1 MRKKKK
7 SCGCNTQNN
16 SCNTKNMN
24 YCTKKEDVYQDKCS
38 CVKPSDK
45 CGCTKPMDKY
55 KYNYTKPT
63 DKCSCTKPVTEY
75 NPKSCIPNTN
85 INSIDS
91 CKPTKCKPK
100 IKEYTCPCEDC
111 EITCEDKCTD
121 LAQRA
126 EELFNKAMKY
136 EEKAKCAL
144 KEAKELEQNAKC
156 LSQKSCNLMQN
167 AKEADKG
174 SKNATCSAQELMNKA
189 EELCCKAKCLYK
201 EAKELEQE
209 AAENCQNAKCAYE
222 KAENYNAQA
231 KYLYNQTLKYEQKTL
246 ECYKDAEE
254 KIKEMGS
261 KSKKC
266 EDLINK
272 CNSKLNNCMTSCVQ
286 PEQTKKSCGCNI
298 YDKKQVNN
306 CGCSSKAETYGCQS
320 CEEEIIQVAPEQQ
333 QNTIQ
338 SNNCGC
344 MCETE
349 YEYSYVNPMYDM
361 TPMQYM
367 GNMSNQYM
375 TMETPYIMP
384 FDDGD
389 SMNDMWNN
397 YYMYIQKM
405 IQSMND

>member
-1 MRKKKK
+1 M
-7 SCGCNTQNN
+7 T
-16 SCNTKNMN
+16 
-24 YCTKKEDVYQDKCS
+24 
-38 CVKPSDK
+38 
-45 CGCTKPMDKY
+45 
-55 KYNYTKPT
+55 
-63 DKCSCTKPVTEY
+63 
-75 NPKSCIPNTN
+75 
-85 INSIDS
+85 
-91 CKPTKCKPK
+91 
-100 IKEYTCPCEDC
+100 
-111 EITCEDKCTD
+111 
-121 LAQRA
+121 
-126 EELFNKAMKY
+126 
-136 EEKAKCAL
+136 
-144 KEAKELEQNAKC
+144 
-156 LSQKSCNLMQN
+156 
-167 AKEADKG
+167 
-174 SKNATCSAQELMNKA
+174 
-189 EELCCKAKCLYK
+189 
-201 EAKELEQE
+201 
-209 AAENCQNAKCAYE
+209 AA
-222 KAENYNAQA
+222 
-231 KYLYNQTLKYEQKTL
+231 
-246 ECYKDAEE
+246 E

-298 YDKKQVNN
+298 YDKKPVNN
-306 CGCSSKAETYGCQS
+306 CGCTSKAETYGCQS

-333 QNTIQ
+333 QNTTQ

>member
-1 MRKKKK
+1 MKRIIILFFLCCTIPLIAQHTDPIQEIHRFQKEADTPIQEAMANYDYETALSLIAQKKTTPPLLLQKGK
-7 SCGCNTQNN
+7 ALRGLGLTTEALATYQEIICNDTT
-16 SCNTKNMN
+16 NTRAFIEAAE
-24 YCTKKEDVYQDKCS
+24 CCRALA
-38 CVKPSDK
+38 
-45 CGCTKPMDKY
+45 
-55 KYNYTKPT
+55 KYNQALKYDEKALECYKTAG
-63 DKCSCTKPVTEY
+63 D
-75 NPKSCIPNTN
+75 
-85 INSIDS
+85 
-91 CKPTKCKPK
+91 K
-100 IKEYTCPCEDC
+100 IKEY
-111 EITCEDKCTD
+111 
-121 LAQRA
+121 
-126 EELFNKAMKY
+126 
-136 EEKAKCAL
+136 
-144 KEAKELEQNAKC
+144 
-156 LSQKSCNLMQN
+156 
-167 AKEADKG
+167 
-174 SKNATCSAQELMNKA
+174 
-189 EELCCKAKCLYK
+189 
-201 EAKELEQE
+201 
-209 AAENCQNAKCAYE
+209 EN
-222 KAENYNAQA
+222 
-231 KYLYNQTLKYEQKTL
+231 
-246 ECYKDAEE
+246 
-254 KIKEMGS
+254 

-306 CGCSSKAETYGCQS
+306 CGCTSKAETYGCQS

>member
-45 CGCTKPMDKY
+45 CGCTKPMD

-111 EITCEDKCTD
+111 EITCEDKCAD

-261 KSKKC
+261 KPKKC

-298 YDKKQVNN
+298 YDKKPVNN
-306 CGCSSKAETYGCQS
+306 CGCTSKAETYGCQS

-333 QNTIQ
+333 QNTTQ

>member
-7 SCGCNTQNN
+7 SCGCNNQGNMCNN
-16 SCNTKNMN
+16 KNMN
-24 YCTKKEDVYQDKCS
+24 YCSKKEDVCQNNISQDKCN
-38 CVKPSDK
+38 
-45 CGCTKPMDKY
+45 CTKP
-55 KYNYTKPT
+55 T
-63 DKCSCTKPVTEY
+63 TEC
-75 NPKSCIPNTN
+75 NPKSCIPDKTISP
-85 INSIDS
+85 INS

-100 IKEYTCPCEDC
+100 IKEYTCPCEEC
-111 EITCEDKCTD
+111 EIKCEDKCSD
-121 LAQRA
+121 LAERA
-126 EELFNKAMKY
+126 EELFNKAVKY
-136 EEKAKCAL
+136 EQKAMCAL
-144 KEAKELEQNAKC
+144 QDAKELEQNAKT

-174 SKNATCSAQELMNKA
+174 SKNASCSAQELMNKA

-201 EAKELEQE
+201 EAQELEQE

-246 ECYKDAEE
+246 ECYKTAEE
-254 KIKEMGS
+254 KIKEMEA

-272 CNSKLNNCMTSCVQ
+272 CNTKLNNCMNSCVK
-286 PEQTKKSCGCNI
+286 PETAKSSCGCNMNEKKEMNSCGCKP
-298 YDKKQVNN
+298 KKQVNN
-306 CGCSSKAETYGCQS
+306 CSCQPKKEMYECNNYQYIDYGCKE
-320 CEEEIIQVAPEQQ
+320 CDEEIIQLAPEQQ
-333 QNTIQ
+333 DCSCKKDT
-338 SNNCGC
+338 CGC
-344 MCETE
+344 MNQNESQ
-349 YEYSYVNPMYDM
+349 YSYVNPMYDM

-375 TMETPYIMP
+375 TMETPYIMT
-384 FDDGD
+384 FDEMD

-405 IQSMND
+405 IQSMNNN

>member
-45 CGCTKPMDKY
+45 CGCTKPMD

-111 EITCEDKCTD
+111 EITCEDKCVD

-144 KEAKELEQNAKC
+144 KEAKELVDGAPKVV
-156 LSQKSCNLMQN
+156 
-167 AKEADKG
+167 KEG
-174 SKNATCSAQELMNKA
+174 
-189 EELCCKAKCLYK
+189 
-201 EAKELEQE
+201 
-209 AAENCQNAKCAYE
+209 
-222 KAENYNAQA
+222 
-231 KYLYNQTLKYEQKTL
+231 
-246 ECYKDAEE
+246 
-254 KIKEMGS
+254 
-261 KSKKC
+261 
-266 EDLINK
+266 
-272 CNSKLNNCMTSCVQ
+272 V
-286 PEQTKKSCGCNI
+286 
-298 YDKKQVNN
+298 
-306 CGCSSKAETYGCQS
+306 SKAEA
-320 CEEEIIQVAPEQQ
+320 EEIKTKLEAE
-333 QNTIQ
+333 
-338 SNNCGC
+338 GA
-344 MCETE
+344 E
-349 YEYSYVNPMYDM
+349 VNL
-361 TPMQYM
+361 
-367 GNMSNQYM
+367 
-375 TMETPYIMP
+375 
-384 FDDGD
+384 
-389 SMNDMWNN
+389 
-397 YYMYIQKM
+397 K
-405 IQSMND
+405 